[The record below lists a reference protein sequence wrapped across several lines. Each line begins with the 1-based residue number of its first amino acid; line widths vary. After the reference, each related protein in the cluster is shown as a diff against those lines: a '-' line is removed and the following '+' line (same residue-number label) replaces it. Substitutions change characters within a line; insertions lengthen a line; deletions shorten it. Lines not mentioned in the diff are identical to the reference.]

1 MTEAPTKQPW
11 PVTLCLAG
19 LVFGLIVVGVGV
31 AWPTIVT
38 PQMVW
43 PAEKAEELKQAA
55 DAFHSAREQGRG
67 AGESGAPSPRE
78 LAEERFNR
86 LKNELETAQRVRGN
100 WGHWVVAAGFG
111 LTIASGFGYLAL
123 RGD

>member
-1 MTEAPTKQPW
+1 MNEAPSKQPW
-11 PVTLCLAG
+11 LATLCLAG
-19 LVFGLIVVGVGV
+19 LVLGLLVVGIGV
-31 AWPTIVT
+31 AWPKIVT

-43 PAEKAEELKQAA
+43 PPEKAEELKQAA
-55 DAFHSAREQGRG
+55 DSFHSAREQGRG

-86 LKNELETAQRVRGN
+86 LKSELETAQRVRGS

-111 LTIASGFGYLAL
+111 LTIASGLGYLAL